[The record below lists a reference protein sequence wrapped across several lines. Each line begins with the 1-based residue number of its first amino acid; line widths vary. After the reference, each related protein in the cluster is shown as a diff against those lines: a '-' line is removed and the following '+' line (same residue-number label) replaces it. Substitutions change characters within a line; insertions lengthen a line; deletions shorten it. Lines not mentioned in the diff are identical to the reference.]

1 VGTDAVEHA
10 RSLSVRPVRAGEVDR
25 LNDLLD
31 EHHFL
36 GHRLCGRLIRH
47 VALED
52 GEWVALVGYGSASL
66 SLGARESFVG
76 WSEETKNRRLRYVM
90 NNQRFCVLPS
100 GRRPNLASAV
110 LSRCVRRL
118 SSDGKAV
125 YGHPVLLVET
135 FTDPSRHA
143 GTCDR
148 AANFVEVGETSGYA
162 RRNGRWVDHG
172 QPKRCWLSP
181 LRPDAAGVLAAGFDH
196 PALRA
201 HDDRKA
207 DMVEVNQV
215 VIEAET
221 GLDAKLCAIADH
233 RTPKGIRHELA
244 SILLVC
250 AVAMLAGTGHVSGIA
265 EWAGDLP
272 EELLLRLHLRRSPS
286 TNKVRPPSRSTL
298 TRALAAIDRDA
309 LDRIVCHTLEERY
322 GHDEDRLAAR
332 REPDPAQGPLLPT
345 ARHPAPPATPAA
357 MTEAGAVRT
366 PPAKSRQCSSGCRST
381 ASRSAVH
388 ASPTG
393 GRCTC
398 SRR

>member
-1 VGTDAVEHA
+1 
-10 RSLSVRPVRAGEVDR
+10 
-25 LNDLLD
+25 
-31 EHHFL
+31 
-36 GHRLCGRLIRH
+36 
-47 VALED
+47 
-52 GEWVALVGYGSASL
+52 
-66 SLGARESFVG
+66 
-76 WSEETKNRRLRYVM
+76 M

-100 GRRPNLASAV
+100 GRRPNLASAA
-110 LSRCVRRL
+110 LSRSVRRL
-118 SSDGKAV
+118 NSDVETV

-143 GTCDR
+143 GTCNR

-162 RRNGRWVDHG
+162 RRNGRWVDDG

-215 VIEAET
+215 VIEDET
-221 GLDAKLCAIADH
+221 GLYAKLCAIADH

-250 AVAMLAGTGHVSGIA
+250 AVAMLAGTGHVTGIA
-265 EWAGDLP
+265 ERAGDLP
-272 EELLLRLHLRRSPS
+272 EELLLRLHLRRSPT
-286 TNKVRPPSRSTL
+286 TNKVRPPSLSTL
-298 TRALAAIDRDA
+298 KRALAAIDRDA
-309 LDRIVCHTLEERY
+309 LDRIVCDTLEERC
-322 GHDEDRLAAR
+322 GPGEHRPAVRSEADL
-332 REPDPAQGPLLPT
+332 AQGPLLPT
-345 ARHPAPPATPAA
+345 ARHPAPPATVTATPAA
-357 MTEAGAVRT
+357 MTEAGAAR
-366 PPAKSRQCSSGCRST
+366 PSPAKSRQCCSGCRST

-388 ASPTG
+388 ARPTG
-393 GRCTC
+393 GQCTC

>member
-1 VGTDAVEHA
+1 
-10 RSLSVRPVRAGEVDR
+10 
-25 LNDLLD
+25 
-31 EHHFL
+31 
-36 GHRLCGRLIRH
+36 
-47 VALED
+47 
-52 GEWVALVGYGSASL
+52 
-66 SLGARESFVG
+66 
-76 WSEETKNRRLRYVM
+76 VM

-110 LSRCVRRL
+110 LSRSVRRL
-118 SSDGKAV
+118 SSDVEAV

-148 AANFVEVGETSGYA
+148 AANFVEVGETSGDA

-181 LRPDAAGVLAAGFDH
+181 LWPDAAGVLAAGFDH

-221 GLDAKLCAIADH
+221 GPYLKLCAIADH

-250 AVAMLAGTGHVSGIA
+250 AVAMLAGTGHVTGIA
-265 EWAGDLP
+265 E
-272 EELLLRLHLRRSPS
+272 
-286 TNKVRPPSRSTL
+286 
-298 TRALAAIDRDA
+298 
-309 LDRIVCHTLEERY
+309 
-322 GHDEDRLAAR
+322 
-332 REPDPAQGPLLPT
+332 
-345 ARHPAPPATPAA
+345 
-357 MTEAGAVRT
+357 
-366 PPAKSRQCSSGCRST
+366 
-381 ASRSAVH
+381 
-388 ASPTG
+388 
-393 GRCTC
+393 
-398 SRR
+398 

>member
-1 VGTDAVEHA
+1 VRVGRRIQPDAEGGPWAGASGPDSSRLHLDTRGNRASGVGPLDVVKVPLDDPDLPTA
-10 RSLSVRPVRAGEVDR
+10 RSRDPPAEPAVVERP
-25 LNDLLD
+25 
-31 EHHFL
+31 
-36 GHRLCGRLIRH
+36 
-47 VALED
+47 
-52 GEWVALVGYGSASL
+52 
-66 SLGARESFVG
+66 
-76 WSEETKNRRLRYVM
+76 
-90 NNQRFCVLPS
+90 
-100 GRRPNLASAV
+100 
-110 LSRCVRRL
+110 
-118 SSDGKAV
+118 
-125 YGHPVLLVET
+125 
-135 FTDPSRHA
+135 
-143 GTCDR
+143 
-148 AANFVEVGETSGYA
+148 AATSGDA

-181 LRPDAAGVLAAGFDH
+181 LWPDAAGVLAAGFDH

-207 DMVEVNQV
+207 YMVDVNQV
-215 VIEAET
+215 VVEGET
-221 GLDAKLCAIADH
+221 GLYAKLCAIADH

-250 AVAMLAGTGHVSGIA
+250 AVAMLAGTGHVTGIA

-298 TRALAAIDRDA
+298 TRALAAIDRDRSCA
-309 LDRIVCHTLEERY
+309 TPPKSRY
-322 GHDEDRLAAR
+322 GPGEDRLAAR
-332 REPDPAQGPLLPT
+332 REPDLAQGPLLPT
-345 ARHPAPPATPAA
+345 ARHPAPPARVTATPAA

-366 PPAKSRQCSSGCRST
+366 PPAKGRQCSSGCRST

>member
-1 VGTDAVEHA
+1 
-10 RSLSVRPVRAGEVDR
+10 
-25 LNDLLD
+25 
-31 EHHFL
+31 
-36 GHRLCGRLIRH
+36 
-47 VALED
+47 
-52 GEWVALVGYGSASL
+52 
-66 SLGARESFVG
+66 
-76 WSEETKNRRLRYVM
+76 M

-110 LSRCVRRL
+110 LSCNVRRL
-118 SSDGKAV
+118 SSDVEAA

-148 AANFVEVGETSGYA
+148 AANFVEVGETSGDA

-181 LRPDAAGVLAAGFDH
+181 LWPDAAGVLAAGFDH

-221 GLDAKLCAIADH
+221 GPYLKLCAIADH

-250 AVAMLAGTGHVSGIA
+250 AVAMLADTGHVSGIA

-272 EELLLRLHLRRSPS
+272 EELLLRLHLRQSPT

-298 TRALAAIDRDA
+298 TRALAAIARDA

-322 GHDEDRLAAR
+322 GHDEDRLAAGS
-332 REPDPAQGPLLPT
+332 EADLAQGPLLPT

-366 PPAKSRQCSSGCRST
+366 PPAKGRQCSSGCRST